1 MDIEIFTL
9 CDFAQDLNG
18 KLTIVGTFDT
28 LYATQLPAN
37 HPNCHL
43 AARIRFLGRENGK
56 VPFGIRI
63 TSPDGEELMKPL
75 QAEFHLSVNPGADSV
90 TQNICLGI
98 GGLPIKVYGKHVIT
112 LSVRGQDLRTLPL
125 FVAKPPQINA

>member
-9 CDFAQDLNG
+9 CDFAQDMNG

-28 LYATQLPAN
+28 LYATKLPAQ

-43 AARIRFLGRENGK
+43 AARIRFYNGEQGK

-63 TSPDGEELMKPL
+63 TSPDGEDLIKPVG
-75 QAEFHLSVNPGADSV
+75 AEFYVPMNPGADSS

-98 GGLPIKVYGKHVIT
+98 GGLPIKVYGKHIIT
-112 LSVRGQDLRTLPL
+112 LSINGQDLKTLPM
-125 FVAKPPQINA
+125 FVAKPPQANA